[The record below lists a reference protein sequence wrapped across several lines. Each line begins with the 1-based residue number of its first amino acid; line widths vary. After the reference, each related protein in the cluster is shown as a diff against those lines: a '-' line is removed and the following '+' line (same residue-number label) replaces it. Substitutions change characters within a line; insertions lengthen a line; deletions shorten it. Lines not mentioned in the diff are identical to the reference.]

1 VVRDFDPQA
10 SASPGFCLRDAPWAS
25 LGGATARPRE
35 ALGILIRIPAD
46 VVDKREAD
54 RHVLGWAVLSH
65 KRDGSNLIDL
75 QGDHVTLPDLERT
88 VYDAV
93 AHGLRGGEMH
103 DGDAEAQVIESFIAT
118 PEKLARW
125 GIPEGVLPLGWWIG
139 QHVGPETFERVRLG
153 DRMWFSI
160 QGEGE
165 RDDLPI
171 AKRAG
176 EAEVDKRGPQR
187 LRLRKITRV
196 DLVDRGAS
204 YDPETGEG
212 SKVLIYKRAD
222 PEALDDIDKRKMRR
236 AEINDLPDRAFAY
249 IEPGGEKDEQGKTT
263 PRSLR
268 HFPIHD
274 SAHIRNAL
282 ARLARTTP
290 AIRAKARPKIEAA
303 ARREGIG
310 KPAEEK
316 RAMKALTVDQLAEVE
331 ALFQRWV
338 TTNAAADEE
347 DLDVTDSERPQPPGE
362 PEPEPEPEPAVSK
375 RLADLERSN
384 AVLKRELA
392 EAQAVAKR
400 ERDQRAEDQYRR
412 QAGDYAVL
420 GIKPDDW
427 GVLREVDEKLSPEVQ
442 KRVREVLG
450 RARAE
455 LEHAPHF
462 VPIGKDGGG
471 VADAWGR
478 LEALRDARVAKANVS
493 PDEAMTQILDTPEG
507 KAMYADWD
515 RERRARR

>member
-1 VVRDFDPQA
+1 M
-10 SASPGFCLRDAPWAS
+10 
-25 LGGATARPRE
+25 AT
-35 ALGILIRIPAD
+35 
-46 VVDKREAD
+46 
-54 RHVLGWAVLSH
+54 
-65 KRDGSNLIDL
+65 
-75 QGDHVTLPDLERT
+75 
-88 VYDAV
+88 
-93 AHGLRGGEMH
+93 
-103 DGDAEAQVIESFIAT
+103 
-118 PEKLARW
+118 
-125 GIPEGVLPLGWWIG
+125 
-139 QHVGPETFERVRLG
+139 
-153 DRMWFSI
+153 
-160 QGEGE
+160 
-165 RDDLPI
+165 
-171 AKRAG
+171 
-176 EAEVDKRGPQR
+176 R

-196 DLVDRGAS
+196 DVVDRGAS
-204 YDPETGEG
+204 YDPESGEG

-222 PEALDDIDKRKMRR
+222 PEALDDVDKRKMRR

-249 IEPGGEKDEQGKTT
+249 IEEGGEKDEQGKTT

-274 SAHIRNAL
+274 AAHIRNAL

-316 RAMKALTVDQLAEVE
+316 RMVTKFEPSVDQLAEFQ
-331 ALFQRWV
+331 AMLQRWV
-338 TTNAAADEE
+338 SVADPADEE
-347 DLDVTDSERPQPPGE
+347 EVEVTDSEKPQPPGE
-362 PEPEPEPEPAVSK
+362 PKPEPEPEPEPAVSK

-384 AVLKRELA
+384 AALKRELA

-412 QAGDYAVL
+412 QAADYAVL
-420 GIKPDDW
+420 GIKADDW
-427 GVLREVDEKLSPEVQ
+427 AVLREVDEKLSPDVQ

-455 LEHAPHF
+455 LEASPQF

-471 VADAWGR
+471 AADAWGR
-478 LEALRDARVAKANVS
+478 LEALREARVQKANVS
-493 PDEAMTQILDTPEG
+493 PEAAMTQILDTPEG

>member
-1 VVRDFDPQA
+1 MA
-10 SASPGFCLRDAPWAS
+10 
-25 LGGATARPRE
+25 
-35 ALGILIRIPAD
+35 
-46 VVDKREAD
+46 
-54 RHVLGWAVLSH
+54 
-65 KRDGSNLIDL
+65 
-75 QGDHVTLPDLERT
+75 
-88 VYDAV
+88 
-93 AHGLRGGEMH
+93 
-103 DGDAEAQVIESFIAT
+103 
-118 PEKLARW
+118 
-125 GIPEGVLPLGWWIG
+125 
-139 QHVGPETFERVRLG
+139 
-153 DRMWFSI
+153 
-160 QGEGE
+160 
-165 RDDLPI
+165 
-171 AKRAG
+171 
-176 EAEVDKRGPQR
+176 QR
-187 LRLRKITRV
+187 LRLKRITRV
-196 DLVDRGAS
+196 DVVDRGAS
-204 YDPETGEG
+204 YDPISGDG

-222 PEALDDIDKRKMRR
+222 PEALEDVDKRKMRR
-236 AEINDLPDRAFAY
+236 AEINDLPDRDFAY
-249 IEPGGEKDEQGKTT
+249 IEPGGEKDDQGKTT

-274 SAHIRNAL
+274 APHIRNAL
-282 ARLARTTP
+282 ARLAHTTP
-290 AIRAKARPKIEAA
+290 AIRAKARRKIEAA

-316 RAMKALTVDQLAEVE
+316 KTMKALTVDQLAEVE

-338 TTNAAADEE
+338 TTNAADEE
-347 DLDVTDSERPQPPGE
+347 ALEVTDAKEPQPPGE

-412 QAGDYAVL
+412 QAADYAVL
-420 GIKPDDW
+420 GIKADDW

-455 LEHAPHF
+455 LEASPQF

-471 VADAWGR
+471 AADAWGR
-478 LEALRDARVAKANVS
+478 LEALRDARVQKANVS
-493 PDEAMTQILDTPEG
+493 PDQAMTQILDTPEG

>member
-1 VVRDFDPQA
+1 M
-10 SASPGFCLRDAPWAS
+10 
-25 LGGATARPRE
+25 AT
-35 ALGILIRIPAD
+35 
-46 VVDKREAD
+46 
-54 RHVLGWAVLSH
+54 
-65 KRDGSNLIDL
+65 
-75 QGDHVTLPDLERT
+75 
-88 VYDAV
+88 
-93 AHGLRGGEMH
+93 
-103 DGDAEAQVIESFIAT
+103 
-118 PEKLARW
+118 
-125 GIPEGVLPLGWWIG
+125 
-139 QHVGPETFERVRLG
+139 
-153 DRMWFSI
+153 
-160 QGEGE
+160 
-165 RDDLPI
+165 
-171 AKRAG
+171 
-176 EAEVDKRGPQR
+176 R
-187 LRLRKITRV
+187 LRLKRITRV

-204 YDPETGEG
+204 YDPVSGEG

-222 PEALDDIDKRKMRR
+222 PEALDAVDKRKMRR
-236 AEINDLPDRAFAY
+236 AEINDLPDREFAY
-249 IEPGGEKDEQGKTT
+249 IEPGGDKDDQGKTT

-274 SAHIRNAL
+274 AAHIRNAL

-316 RAMKALTVDQLAEVE
+316 RMVTKFEPSVDQLAEFQ
-331 ALFQRWV
+331 AMLQRWV
-338 TTNAAADEE
+338 SVADPADEE
-347 DLDVTDSERPQPPGE
+347 ELEVTDSKEPQPPGE

-384 AVLKRELA
+384 AALKRELA

-400 ERDQRAEDQYRR
+400 ERDQRAEEQYRR
-412 QAGDYAVL
+412 QAADYAVL
-420 GIKPDDW
+420 GIKADDW
-427 GVLREVDEKLSPEVQ
+427 AVLREVDEKLSPEVQ

-471 VADAWGR
+471 AADAWGR

-493 PDEAMTQILDTPEG
+493 PDQAMTQILDTPEG

>member
-1 VVRDFDPQA
+1 M
-10 SASPGFCLRDAPWAS
+10 
-25 LGGATARPRE
+25 AT
-35 ALGILIRIPAD
+35 
-46 VVDKREAD
+46 
-54 RHVLGWAVLSH
+54 
-65 KRDGSNLIDL
+65 
-75 QGDHVTLPDLERT
+75 
-88 VYDAV
+88 
-93 AHGLRGGEMH
+93 
-103 DGDAEAQVIESFIAT
+103 
-118 PEKLARW
+118 
-125 GIPEGVLPLGWWIG
+125 
-139 QHVGPETFERVRLG
+139 
-153 DRMWFSI
+153 
-160 QGEGE
+160 
-165 RDDLPI
+165 
-171 AKRAG
+171 
-176 EAEVDKRGPQR
+176 R

-196 DLVDRGAS
+196 DVVDRGAS
-204 YDPETGEG
+204 YDPESGEG

-222 PEALDDIDKRKMRR
+222 PEAEDVGAVEKRKMRR
-236 AEINDLPDRAFAY
+236 AEINDLPDRDFAY

-274 SAHIRNAL
+274 AAHIRNAL

-316 RAMKALTVDQLAEVE
+316 RMVTKFEPSVDQLAEFQ
-331 ALFQRWV
+331 AMLQRWV
-338 TTNAAADEE
+338 SVADPADEE
-347 DLDVTDSERPQPPGE
+347 ELEVTDSKEPQPPGE
-362 PEPEPEPEPAVSK
+362 PKPEPEPEPAVSK

-384 AVLKRELA
+384 AALKRELA

-412 QAGDYAVL
+412 QAADYAVL
-420 GIKPDDW
+420 GIKADDW
-427 GVLREVDEKLSPEVQ
+427 AVLREVDEKLSPEVQ

-455 LEHAPHF
+455 LEASPQF

-471 VADAWGR
+471 AADAWGR

-493 PDEAMTQILDTPEG
+493 PDQAMTQILDTPEG

>member
-1 VVRDFDPQA
+1 MA
-10 SASPGFCLRDAPWAS
+10 
-25 LGGATARPRE
+25 
-35 ALGILIRIPAD
+35 
-46 VVDKREAD
+46 
-54 RHVLGWAVLSH
+54 
-65 KRDGSNLIDL
+65 
-75 QGDHVTLPDLERT
+75 
-88 VYDAV
+88 
-93 AHGLRGGEMH
+93 
-103 DGDAEAQVIESFIAT
+103 
-118 PEKLARW
+118 
-125 GIPEGVLPLGWWIG
+125 
-139 QHVGPETFERVRLG
+139 
-153 DRMWFSI
+153 
-160 QGEGE
+160 
-165 RDDLPI
+165 
-171 AKRAG
+171 
-176 EAEVDKRGPQR
+176 QR
-187 LRLRKITRV
+187 LRLKRITRV
-196 DLVDRGAS
+196 DAVDRGAS
-204 YDPETGEG
+204 YDPVSGDG
-212 SKVLIYKRAD
+212 AKILIYKRAD
-222 PEALDDIDKRKMRR
+222 PEALGDVDKRKMRR
-236 AEINDLPDRAFAY
+236 AEINDLPDREFAY

-282 ARLARTTP
+282 ARLP
-290 AIRAKARPKIEAA
+290 QSKLPSGAKARARTKIEAA

-316 RAMKALTVDQLAEVE
+316 KTMKALTVEQLAEVE

-338 TTNAAADEE
+338 TTNTATPADEE
-347 DLDVTDSERPQPPGE
+347 DLEVTDSERPQPPGE

-384 AVLKRELA
+384 AALKRELA

-412 QAGDYAVL
+412 QAADYAVL
-420 GIKPDDW
+420 GIKADDW
-427 GVLREVDEKLSPEVQ
+427 AMLREVDEKLSPEVQ

-455 LEHAPHF
+455 LEHAPQF

-471 VADAWGR
+471 AADAWGR

-493 PDEAMTQILDTPEG
+493 PDQAMTQILDTPEG

>member
-1 VVRDFDPQA
+1 MA
-10 SASPGFCLRDAPWAS
+10 
-25 LGGATARPRE
+25 
-35 ALGILIRIPAD
+35 
-46 VVDKREAD
+46 
-54 RHVLGWAVLSH
+54 
-65 KRDGSNLIDL
+65 
-75 QGDHVTLPDLERT
+75 
-88 VYDAV
+88 
-93 AHGLRGGEMH
+93 
-103 DGDAEAQVIESFIAT
+103 
-118 PEKLARW
+118 
-125 GIPEGVLPLGWWIG
+125 
-139 QHVGPETFERVRLG
+139 
-153 DRMWFSI
+153 
-160 QGEGE
+160 
-165 RDDLPI
+165 
-171 AKRAG
+171 
-176 EAEVDKRGPQR
+176 QR
-187 LRLRKITRV
+187 LRLKRITRV
-196 DLVDRGAS
+196 DAVDRGAS
-204 YDPETGEG
+204 YDPVSGDG
-212 SKVLIYKRAD
+212 AKILIYKRAD
-222 PEALDDIDKRKMRR
+222 PEALGDVDKRKMRR
-236 AEINDLPDRAFAY
+236 AEINDLPDREFAY
-249 IEPGGEKDEQGKTT
+249 IEPGGEKDDQGKTT

-274 SAHIRNAL
+274 APHIRNAL
-282 ARLARTTP
+282 ARLAHTTP
-290 AIRAKARPKIEAA
+290 AIRAKARRKIEAA

-316 RAMKALTVDQLAEVE
+316 KAMKALTVEQLAEVE

-338 TTNAAADEE
+338 TTNAPTDEE
-347 DLDVTDSERPQPPGE
+347 EELEVTNSERPQPPG
-362 PEPEPEPEPAVSK
+362 EPEPEPEPAVSK

-412 QAGDYAVL
+412 QAADYVVL
-420 GIKPDDW
+420 GLKPDDW

-478 LEALRDARVAKANVS
+478 LEALRDARVTKANVS
-493 PDEAMTQILDTPEG
+493 PDQAMTQILDTPEG